1 MKARYY
7 PALVAAALVCNL
19 QPACSQ
25 ETVEAPAP
33 PPPGHPAIAPLP
45 PFDPLDH
52 LENVGKHLLRIPRM
66 IHDELRPLD
75 HIKMLLAQVPTPPGA
90 PQIDPVA
97 IAHGAIASAG
107 DFLPFKWSGSSKAG
121 RALLI
126 PKDDADPE
134 AFANAEEDLNIMALI
149 LEKAVAQQS
158 DDDHKKVMGIDMLFG
173 GNSSSP
179 RSLLIEGYGAVFM
192 LRTKLAL
199 TPPPKPKTETKP
211 KESATSEWD
220 DVRRELYGPS
230 EWDREYREFSKAFKG
245 IPGFGSSSE
254 EYDEQKVEQLKG
266 AVVEALKN
274 AANIRHLKGDNTVTV
289 VVTGSVSGP
298 TGFVSRRDENKN
310 DSRRV
315 EVRREA
321 RSDNSRGSVMLVQ
334 AKKSDIDAFAKD
346 NNQDQFKKK
355 VKIRVY

>member
-1 MKARYY
+1 MPRRQKKSASAISKRSCKQFSNWTAIAAPRFSRSARIWKPSRYMRTTVCKRPNNNSSGWLRIRSPQTNHDLRRKPKTRMTMKARYY

-97 IAHGAIASAG
+97 IAHGAIASGG

-173 GNSSSP
+173 GNSS
-179 RSLLIEGYGAVFM
+179 
-192 LRTKLAL
+192 
-199 TPPPKPKTETKP
+199 
-211 KESATSEWD
+211 
-220 DVRRELYGPS
+220 
-230 EWDREYREFSKAFKG
+230 
-245 IPGFGSSSE
+245 
-254 EYDEQKVEQLKG
+254 
-266 AVVEALKN
+266 
-274 AANIRHLKGDNTVTV
+274 
-289 VVTGSVSGP
+289 
-298 TGFVSRRDENKN
+298 
-310 DSRRV
+310 
-315 EVRREA
+315 
-321 RSDNSRGSVMLVQ
+321 
-334 AKKSDIDAFAKD
+334 
-346 NNQDQFKKK
+346 
-355 VKIRVY
+355 